1 MTKKQQDDIEII
13 KPHLQAS
20 IPAYLDKTK
29 SLKERR
35 EHYKEVMDRKM
46 NPLPVKSFNPDK
58 FEPLGDIDDM
68 VAVANRTR
76 DIPPKELPTF
86 GMKPKVFREGQMIGE
101 FESKQDLYLT
111 FAHRCNDLQAQID
124 KLTEELLKL
133 KPN

>member
-1 MTKKQQDDIEII
+1 MAEALTVVD
-13 KPHLQAS
+13 
-20 IPAYLDKTK
+20 T
-29 SLKERR
+29 
-35 EHYKEVMDRKM
+35 
-46 NPLPVKSFNPDK
+46 PDK
-58 FEPLGDIDDM
+58 ALVAAAPASPCLRNDVADSRLNSLVVPADM